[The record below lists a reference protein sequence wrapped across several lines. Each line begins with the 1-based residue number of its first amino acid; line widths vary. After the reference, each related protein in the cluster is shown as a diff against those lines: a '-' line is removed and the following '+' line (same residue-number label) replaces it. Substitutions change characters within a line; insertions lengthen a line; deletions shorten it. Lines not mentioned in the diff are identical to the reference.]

1 MCNASVIHCKKGTF
15 IHILCK
21 ELKRLGLQSYV
32 ALKRPLISEAN
43 QKKGF
48 NLIGNVN
55 IGLYTSRKKSHSL
68 MSPVLPCSRVIGT
81 SG

>member
-48 NLIGNVN
+48 NLIESEN
-55 IGLYTSRKKSHSL
+55 IGLYTSRKK
-68 MSPVLPCSRVIGT
+68 VT
-81 SG
+81 